1 VLTNAQA
8 SAASPSAEGMPE
20 PAGSRPLFEGRWVRV
35 DEEDWP
41 GVGAWEVVRTPD
53 AAGVLPITPEGEAL
67 LVRQFRPPVRHVV
80 TEIPAGLLDVEGEDA
95 QACAARELYEE
106 TGFRH
111 ASLEFLAGFHPSAG
125 HSAEF
130 VHLFLAQTLPEPEG
144 EPEDGIELTRV
155 PFSELV
161 AEALAGRLEDVKTA
175 LAVLLAD
182 ARMTRG

>member
-1 VLTNAQA
+1 MLA
-8 SAASPSAEGMPE
+8 

-35 DEEDWP
+35 DEEQWP
-41 GVGAWEVVRTPD
+41 GVGAWEVVRTLD
-53 AAGVLPITPEGEAL
+53 AAGVLPITPEGDVL

-80 TEIPAGLLDVEGEDA
+80 MEIPAGLLDVEGEDA
-95 QACAARELYEE
+95 ETCAARELFEE

-130 VHLFLAQTLPEPEG
+130 VHLFLAWTRSEPEG
-144 EPEDGIELTRV
+144 EPEDGIELVRV
-155 PFSELV
+155 PLREIV
-161 AEALAGRLEDVKTA
+161 AEARAGRLEDVKTA

-182 ARMTRG
+182 ARMTPG

>member
-1 VLTNAQA
+1 
-8 SAASPSAEGMPE
+8 MPE

-41 GVGAWEVVRTPD
+41 EVGAWEVVRTLD
-53 AAGVLPITPEGEAL
+53 AAAVLPITPGGDAL

-95 QACAARELYEE
+95 ETCAARELFEE

-111 ASLEFLAGFHPSAG
+111 ASLEFLAGFYPSAG

-130 VHLFLAQTLPEPEG
+130 VHLFLARTRSEPEA
-144 EPEDGIELTRV
+144 EPEEGIELVRV
-155 PFSELV
+155 PF
-161 AEALAGRLEDVKTA
+161 AEIVTDARAGRVEDVKTA

-182 ARMTRG
+182 ARITPG